1 MGDAAMKA
9 AILAAIAEAH
19 EHITEHQSIGP
30 LAPVAAAPPLLPTTE
45 NMLVIIC
52 LALLGGITR
61 ISKGREWR
69 DDKPAAWAM
78 LFRSVSFAFAMSWGA
93 TTLLASYYP
102 FIHIPQAVWYVS
114 FFIAFVGDDWFRI
127 HTIILEFISRRY
139 GQGENK

>member
-1 MGDAAMKA
+1 MKA
-9 AILAAIAEAH
+9 AILAALAEAQDQH
-19 EHITEHQSIGP
+19 AI
-30 LAPVAAAPPLLPTTE
+30 APVAPVAVSAPLLPTTE

-52 LALLGGITR
+52 LAMLGGVTR

-69 DDKPAAWAM
+69 EDKTAAWAM

-102 FIHIPQAVWYVS
+102 FIHVPQAVWYVS
-114 FFIAFVGDDWFRI
+114 FCIAFVGDDWFRI
-127 HTIILEFISRRY
+127 HTIILGFISRRY